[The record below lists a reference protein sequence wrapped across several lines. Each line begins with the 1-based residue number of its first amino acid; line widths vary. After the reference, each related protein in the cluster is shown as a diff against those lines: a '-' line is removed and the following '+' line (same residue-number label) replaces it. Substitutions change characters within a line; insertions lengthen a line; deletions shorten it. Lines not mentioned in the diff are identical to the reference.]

1 MKHTNEWK
9 KLWTLAMEFFELQN
23 EFTKMRIKDLGE
35 WMEHDCSCPN
45 CFMSSIEAA
54 WESGEPTFDKD
65 FKEEWE

>member
-23 EFTKMRIKDLGE
+23 EFTNMRIKDLGE
-35 WMEHDCSCPN
+35 WMEHDCSCLN
-45 CFMSSIEAA
+45 CLMSSIEAA

>member
-1 MKHTNEWK
+1 MKHTNELK

-23 EFTKMRIKDLGE
+23 KFTNMRIKDLGE

-45 CFMSSIEAA
+45 CLMSSIEAA